1 MQVAKNCMMKP
12 LWDPVLAEFARTHR
26 DKDQIVMV
34 EEVPRGEAFAGT
46 SLHINA
52 SGVGMTPAD
61 WETALAVEG

>member
-1 MQVAKNCMMKP
+1 MMKP

-34 EEVPRGEAFAGT
+34 EEVPRGESFAGT

-61 WETALAVEG
+61 